1 MQSQKP
7 SSKSYYCGLCQETV
21 PERRQRKSI
30 LGDSAKLQLSILD
43 TLSRT
48 IFPSLLNVHQALKSQ
63 ASNYQYICNHCQG
76 QCSKYIKLKEEFE
89 TVTSNLKGKLEQ
101 LFGTS
106 AVPETPQHIPAHQN
120 AQEYNQVHHQQSRY
134 LHARACVYV
143 HVCIHVCVCIVD
155 IHLYACMHGTSHNK
169 LPE

>member
-7 SSKSYYCGLCQETV
+7 GSKSYYCGLCQETV

-106 AVPETPQHIPAHQN
+106 AVPETPQHTSTPKRPRIQSGPSPAV
-120 AQEYNQVHHQQSRY
+120 QVPPCTCMCIC
-134 LHARACVYV
+134 ACVYT
-143 HVCIHVCVCIVD
+143 CVRMYSRYTFI
-155 IHLYACMHGTSHNK
+155 CMHAWNLS
-169 LPE
+169 